1 MLSRIILF
9 TALLLITSNVLPS
22 AVKNFDTVLCFK
34 QVGLEQKAIMADKND
49 SEPEKQIQKPMIF
62 SVKHN
67 A

>member
-34 QVGLEQKAIMADKND
+34 QVALEQKAIMADKND
-49 SEPEKQIQKPMIF
+49 SQPEKQI
-62 SVKHN
+62 
-67 A
+67 